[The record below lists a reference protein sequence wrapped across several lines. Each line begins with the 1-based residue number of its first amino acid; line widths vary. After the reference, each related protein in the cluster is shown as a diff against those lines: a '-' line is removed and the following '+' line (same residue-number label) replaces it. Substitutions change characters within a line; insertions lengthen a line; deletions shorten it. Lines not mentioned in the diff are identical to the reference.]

1 MIVYSNDWT
10 RLDVSC
16 AEFNDIAADSVIPV
30 EFILQAGET
39 KISMLSEKFVLR
51 DRLFVL
57 KRDNHLKPKWVI
69 EYVIHVKNIHA
80 MSLTIEG
87 GHPELYVSSISQSE
101 SEFKITGINGFMSFQ
116 GPSLNVA
123 FLRADH
129 DGWVLEPVEGVGK
142 CFAEMQRE
150 GDNGGERPVSRQ
162 TV

>member
-1 MIVYSNDWT
+1 MIVYFNDWT

-16 AEFNDIAADSVIPV
+16 TEFNVIAADSVIPV
-30 EFILQAGET
+30 EFVLQAGET
-39 KISMLSEKFVLR
+39 KVSMLSEKFVLR
-51 DRLFVL
+51 NRLFVL
-57 KRDNHLKPKWVI
+57 ERDNRLKPKWIV

-87 GHPELYVSSISQSE
+87 GHCELYVSSISHSK
-101 SEFKITGINGFMSFQ
+101 SEFKITGINGFISFQ
-116 GPSLNVA
+116 GPSLHVA

-129 DGWVLEPVEGVGK
+129 YGWVLEPVEGVGK

-150 GDNGGERPVSRQ
+150 ADDGGERPLSRQ